1 MNYNVNEDKTES
13 ATPHKIKQFKKHG
26 EIPYLFD
33 LNSFFILSF
42 FFVFLYINKKFI
54 FFFLLK
60 LFIVNLTFDY
70 EIINYAKLCD
80 LIVLSN
86 FKNFIFL
93 FLMLFIGILFI
104 LILSPV
110 ILQGDFIR
118 IKFFK
123 FKLDSLYII
132 DNFKKKF
139 FLNVIINFFCSMLK
153 IMIIIIFS
161 IFFIWMNRLSINQFY
176 LDSLLN
182 DIWISFNWFNK
193 YILFIMIIIGIIAII
208 DTSIKY
214 TQYYHKLKMTVQE
227 VKDEKKELEGNPLI
241 KQRVY
246 ALIRQSSKKSSIYS
260 VVKSNVIIFNAKN
273 CAVAIHYNVNIMSS
287 PQVLFKGLGD
297 LSIQIIKIAQKSNI
311 PIFISDSIA
320 KYLYYNSPVGHD
332 IPIILYPSIAKI
344 LAWTHQL
351 KHWKKYGGMYPPVP
365 IVFFNS

>member
-42 FFVFLYINKKFI
+42 FFIFLYINKKFI

-60 LFIVNLTFDY
+60 LFIVNLTFDHK
-70 EIINYAKLCD
+70 IINYTKLCD
-80 LIVLSN
+80 LVVLPN

-93 FLMLFIGILFI
+93 FLILFTGILFI
-104 LILSPV
+104 LIFSPV
-110 ILQGDFIR
+110 VFQGYFIR
-118 IKFFK
+118 MEFFK
-123 FKLDSLYII
+123 IKMDSLHII
-132 DNFKKKF
+132 NNFKKKF
-139 FLNVIINFFCSMLK
+139 FLNIIIDFFCNMLK

-161 IFFIWMNRLSINQFY
+161 IFFIWMNRLSINQFCF
-176 LDSLLN
+176 DSLLH
-182 DIWISFNWFNK
+182 DICISFNWFNK
-193 YILFIMIIIGIIAII
+193 YILFIMTIIGIIAII

-214 TQYYHKLKMTVQE
+214 IQYCYKLKMTVQE

-246 ALIRQSSKKSSIYS
+246 TLIRQSSKKSSIYS
-260 VVKSNVIIFNAKN
+260 VMQSNVIIFNAKN
-273 CAVAIHYNVNIMSS
+273 CAVAIHYNVKIMSS
-287 PQVLFKGLGD
+287 PQVLFKGLDD
-297 LSIQIIKIAQKSNI
+297 LSTQIIKIAQKSNI

-320 KYLYYNSPVGHD
+320 KYLYYNSFIGHD

-351 KHWKKYGGMYPPVP
+351 ERWKKYGGTYPPVP
-365 IVFFNS
+365 IVFFH

>member
-60 LFIVNLTFDY
+60 LFIVNLTFDHK
-70 EIINYAKLCD
+70 IVNYTKLCD
-80 LIVLSN
+80 LIALSN

-93 FLMLFIGILFI
+93 FLILFIGMLLI
-104 LILSPV
+104 LIFSPF

-118 IKFFK
+118 MKFFK
-123 FKLDSLYII
+123 IKTDSLHII
-132 DNFKKKF
+132 NNLKKKF
-139 FLNVIINFFCSMLK
+139 FFSVMIDFFCSMLK
-153 IMIIIIFS
+153 IMTIIIFS
-161 IFFIWMNRLSINQFY
+161 IFFIWTNRLSVNQFFF
-176 LDSLLN
+176 DSLLN
-182 DIWISFNWFNK
+182 DICISFNWFNK
-193 YILFIMIIIGIIAII
+193 YILFIMVIIGIIAII

-214 TQYYHKLKMTVQE
+214 IQYCYKLKMTIQE
-227 VKDEKKELEGNPLI
+227 VKDETKELEGNPLI

-246 ALIRQSSKKSSIYS
+246 ALMRYSSKKSSIYS
-260 VVKSNVIIFNAKN
+260 VIQSNVIIFNAKN
-273 CAVAIHYNVNIMSS
+273 CAVAIHYNMKIMSS

-297 LSIQIIKIAQKSNI
+297 LSVQIIQIAQKSNI

-320 KYLYYNSPVGHD
+320 KYLYYNSLIGHD

-344 LAWTHQL
+344 LAWAHQL
-351 KHWKKYGGMYPPVP
+351 ERWKKYGGTYPPTP
-365 IVFFNS
+365 IIFFH